1 MKVIYSKSFLHPDQS
16 SIPTRYLPKFYS
28 VFAQKYYYHF
38 YVKGL
43 SLRLVYT
50 MD

>member
-1 MKVIYSKSFLHPDQS
+1 MKVIYSKSFLHQDQS
-16 SIPTRYLPKFYS
+16 GILGTYLPKFYS